1 MNVRSVR
8 LRVTA
13 PKPPLETDI
22 SLLSLDEARS
32 TSRVVNE
39 VRLHAVVAGDPDDPL
54 VVLLHGFPEF
64 WYGWREQIEP
74 LVEDG
79 YRVVIPDQRGYNLSE
94 KPRAVREYRLPA
106 LSRDVAELIAS
117 EGRERAH
124 VVGHDWG
131 GVVAWDLAYRY
142 PERVDHLG
150 IVNAPHPTAYR
161 QQLLSNPEQLKRS
174 WYAMTFQLPW
184 LPERLCRYDDFR
196 LLEHALRG
204 TAAEG
209 TFTERE
215 LSSYRRA
222 WRRDGA
228 LRGSLNW
235 YRALARY
242 PPETRRDPLEQ
253 PTLVIWGADDVAL
266 VPELGPESVRFCE
279 RGRLERLPETSHWV
293 VHERPSET
301 TALVCDHLSGA
312 D

>member
-1 MNVRSVR
+1 MLPFDGATS
-8 LRVTA
+8 
-13 PKPPLETDI
+13 
-22 SLLSLDEARS
+22 S
-32 TSRVVNE
+32 SRVVNGVE
-39 VRLHAVVAGDPDDPL
+39 LHAVVAGDPDDPV

-64 WYGWREQIEP
+64 WYEWREQIES

-79 YRVVIPDQRGYNLSE
+79 YRVVVPDQRGYNLSE
-94 KPRAVREYRLPA
+94 KPRSVREYRLPE

-117 EGRERAH
+117 EGRESAH

-131 GVVAWDLAYRY
+131 GIVAWDLAYRHS
-142 PERVDHLG
+142 ERIDRLG

-161 QQLLSNPEQLKRS
+161 QQLLSNPEQLTRS
-174 WYAMTFQLPW
+174 WYAMAFQLPW
-184 LPERLCRYDDFR
+184 LPERLCRCDDFR
-196 LLEHALRG
+196 PLEYALRG

-215 LSSYRRA
+215 LSHYRRA

-242 PPETRRDPLEQ
+242 PPERRRDPLEQ
-253 PTLVIWGADDVAL
+253 PTLVIWGEDDDAL
-266 VPELGPESVRFCE
+266 VPELGLESVRFCE

-293 VHERPSET
+293 PHERPAET
-301 TALVCDHLSGA
+301 TALLRDHLAGA